1 MEAKQEEGG
10 GQMNEGLCPNVI
22 PYAAND
28 YKGVFETMAYIFR
41 DLLDEA
47 RDYHLMP
54 ERRPLLQSFKTKP
67 RRCKDLAGVIYAVG
81 GQTKSGNSLSTVEV
95 SLRLSPC
102 LCVCLFVPRYGVK
115 PGWRTPAPVVRCSC
129 WL

>member
-1 MEAKQEEGG
+1 MS
-10 GQMNEGLCPNVI
+10 L
-22 PYAAND
+22 
-28 YKGVFETMAYIFR
+28 FR

-67 RRCKDLAGVIYAVG
+67 RRCKDLVGVIYAVG

-95 SLRLSPC
+95 IYASTQKYFL
-102 LCVCLFVPRYGVK
+102 K
-115 PGWRTPAPVVRCSC
+115 
-129 WL
+129 

>member
-1 MEAKQEEGG
+1 M
-10 GQMNEGLCPNVI
+10 
-22 PYAAND
+22 
-28 YKGVFETMAYIFR
+28 
-41 DLLDEA
+41 DEA

-95 SLRLSPC
+95 SLHATLGWFITS
-102 LCVCLFVPRYGVK
+102 VEDTKSMGHIW
-115 PGWRTPAPVVRCSC
+115 PGKIESLEAVRGQRSIAT
-129 WL
+129 

>member
-1 MEAKQEEGG
+1 MRRMCVRSTNLPQ
-10 GQMNEGLCPNVI
+10 LV
-22 PYAAND
+22 
-28 YKGVFETMAYIFR
+28 FR

-95 SLRLSPC
+95 S
-102 LCVCLFVPRYGVK
+102 PRSSFS
-115 PGWRTPAPVVRCSC
+115 VRV
-129 WL
+129 LPPN